1 MANFESG
8 VAGYVKGLYLV
19 EVNFPIDN
27 KGSAEI
33 ACKHCPFL
41 SSNERLCQLNKK
53 PVAFPNKYV
62 GDYCPLTPAEEVND
76 NEQ

>member
-8 VAGYVKGLYLV
+8 VAGYVKGACLV
-19 EVNFPIDN
+19 EVNFPIDI
-27 KGSAEI
+27 KGNAEI

-62 GDYCPLTPAEEVND
+62 GDFCPLIPAKETTADV
-76 NEQ
+76 